1 MQSSVGHVNQG
12 FPEYWPRRVRECLTG
27 MLRWG
32 RICRET
38 MDQISVFQKRNKQQ
52 FVVAEIANGVTFAD
66 AGSAQ

>member
-1 MQSSVGHVNQG
+1 
-12 FPEYWPRRVRECLTG
+12 